1 MKVLFC
7 IHCENNFK
15 NFFGHTFE
23 AELAK
28 LVYGGGYD
36 TVILLDSDDLG
47 GGCIPLLNNN
57 FEAWYWSWG
66 YEPEMFEEDEQEW
79 VIPAHGSEWTYIPP
93 EIRNGRFTN
102 ADIHIAGGGDSE
114 CLQCWRDIL
123 EYLDLDYTETG
134 VIF

>member
-23 AELAK
+23 VELAK
-28 LVYGGGYD
+28 LVY
-36 TVILLDSDDLG
+36 
-47 GGCIPLLNNN
+47 
-57 FEAWYWSWG
+57 
-66 YEPEMFEEDEQEW
+66 
-79 VIPAHGSEWTYIPP
+79 
-93 EIRNGRFTN
+93 
-102 ADIHIAGGGDSE
+102 GGGDSE